1 MNAEIITKIL
11 LMIFIPFIVV
21 VAIIPYIKKVASDIR
36 AVDNHI
42 GGRHIH
48 KKPIPKLG
56 GLAIFFGFLTG
67 YIFFGIHSVTMNAVL
82 IGSFIILIVGVID
95 DITELSAKTQFI
107 AQFLAACVIV
117 FYGNLLI
124 ENVSAFGIYLEFSYL
139 SYPLTIIF
147 IVGCINCI
155 NLIDGLDGLSGG
167 ISAIYYLTVGIIAA
181 IQGKFGL
188 DFILS
193 FIMLGSVL
201 GFLVYNFNPASIFA
215 GNSGSMF
222 MGFII
227 SVIALL
233 GFKNVT
239 MTSLIIP
246 VLIIAIPILDTIF
259 AIIRR
264 TIKGESPFKA
274 DRLHIHHQL
283 LNRNLSQR
291 TTVII
296 IYIIDLLFAIA
307 SLVYVLK
314 DNNLGYIIYGILL
327 VIVIIF
333 VAKTDVVFDDN
344 FKEKFKIRRK

>member
-193 FIMLGSVL
+193 FIM
-201 GFLVYNFNPASIFA
+201 
-215 GNSGSMF
+215 
-222 MGFII
+222 
-227 SVIALL
+227 
-233 GFKNVT
+233 
-239 MTSLIIP
+239 
-246 VLIIAIPILDTIF
+246 
-259 AIIRR
+259 
-264 TIKGESPFKA
+264 
-274 DRLHIHHQL
+274 
-283 LNRNLSQR
+283 
-291 TTVII
+291 
-296 IYIIDLLFAIA
+296 
-307 SLVYVLK
+307 
-314 DNNLGYIIYGILL
+314 
-327 VIVIIF
+327 
-333 VAKTDVVFDDN
+333 
-344 FKEKFKIRRK
+344 